1 MFRRVVSSLALL
13 CVVLGQTAPL
23 ALAHAHDGGQPAGHG
38 SRPHSHLNPVR
49 SGHSHH
55 EHDGGGHHHH
65 HADADAGD
73 ERPPPPRPAEPS
85 DHDSDAVYLTGAD
98 AVPGSRA
105 ADDEVRS
112 VSFDG
117 IGLLAPAAVIRPSLV
132 LAAANQSR
140 PPPGQSCPLYVRHLA
155 ILI

>member
-1 MFRRVVSSLALL
+1 MFRRVLSSLALL

-23 ALAHAHDGGQPAGHG
+23 ALAHAHDGGPPAGHG
-38 SRPHSHLNPVR
+38 SRPHAHLNPVR
-49 SGHSHH
+49 SAHSHH
-55 EHDGGGHHHH
+55 EHDGGHHHH

-73 ERPPPPRPAEPS
+73 ECPPAPLPAKPS
-85 DHDSDAVYLTGAD
+85 DHDSDAVYVGTAD

-117 IGLLAPAAVIRPSLV
+117 IGFPAPAAVIRPSLV
-132 LAAANQSR
+132 PAANRSR
-140 PPPGQSCPLYVRHLA
+140 PPPGRSCPLYVRHLA